1 MSNYLQRLIDL
12 MPKNREF
19 VGVIQSVNHPYYKVL
34 VSDKTG
40 LVMCSSVQVF
50 KRDDRV
56 VVQGSEIKRL
66 AVGETVVRIEV

>member
-19 VGVIQSVNHPYYKVL
+19 VGVIQSANHPYYKVL

-56 VVQGSEIKRL
+56 VVQGSEIKRF
-66 AVGETVVRIEV
+66 AMGENVVKIEV